1 MRYTGPSCR
10 QCRRE
15 GTKLFLKGTKCFT
28 EKCPVERRPYAPGMH
43 GQNTARRRKVS
54 EYAKQL
60 REKQKIKRIYGLS
73 EKQFRNTFER
83 VSALP
88 GVTGHNLLAA
98 LESRLDN
105 MVYRMGFAASRK
117 AARQLIRHRH
127 VEVNGKSGR
136 HPELRRRAWP
146 GESAMKPEVAR
157 TRHRGKGRSSRRRVG
172 RPRRGSRSIKRHLL
186 GSHAGAS
193 VSART
198 IPIAAQEQLVVELY
212 SK

>member
-1 MRYTGPSCR
+1 MRSTGPVCR

-28 EKCPVERRPYAPGMH
+28 EKCPVERRPYAPGQH
-43 GQNTARRRKVS
+43 GQNTARRRKTS

-60 REKQKIKRIYGLS
+60 REKQKIKRIYQVS
-73 EKQFRNTFER
+73 ERQFRNTFEK
-83 VSALP
+83 VTTLP
-88 GVTGHNLLAA
+88 GITGHNLLAA

-105 MVYRMGFAASRK
+105 MVYRMGFAPSRR

-127 VEVNGKSGR
+127 VEVGQRSVDIPSYIVQPGEEVRVRMKSREQASIMAAMDQASRGAPLSWIAVDRESFSGR
-136 HPELRRRAWP
+136 MLERP
-146 GESAMKPEVAR
+146 
-157 TRHRGKGRSSRRRVG
+157 TR
-172 RPRRGSRSIKRHLL
+172 PN
-186 GSHAGAS
+186 
-193 VSART
+193 

>member
-1 MRYTGPSCR
+1 MGRYTGPSCK

-28 EKCPVERRPYAPGMH
+28 EKCPVERRPYAPGQH
-43 GQNTARRRKVS
+43 GQNTARRRKSS

-73 EKQFRNTFER
+73 EQQFRTTFER
-83 VSALP
+83 VTSLP
-88 GVTGHNLLAA
+88 GITGHNLLAA

-105 MVYRMGFAASRK
+105 MIYRMGFAPSRK

-127 VEVNGKSGR
+127 IEVDGRAVDIPSYMVTPGEEVRIRQKSREVQPVLAAMDQSSRGAPLSWLAVDRDTFSGR
-136 HPELRRRAWP
+136 MLERP
-146 GESAMKPEVAR
+146 
-157 TRHRGKGRSSRRRVG
+157 SR
-172 RPRRGSRSIKRHLL
+172 PN
-186 GSHAGAS
+186 
-193 VSART
+193 

>member
-1 MRYTGPSCR
+1 MRYTGPACR

-15 GTKLFLKGTKCFT
+15 GSKLFLKGTKCFT
-28 EKCPVERRPYAPGMH
+28 EKCPVERRPYAPGQH
-43 GQNTARRRKVS
+43 GQSTARRRKVS

-60 REKQKIKRIYGLS
+60 REKQKIKRIYGLT
-73 EKQFRNTFER
+73 ERQFRNTFEK
-83 VSALP
+83 VSSLP

-105 MVYRMGFAASRK
+105 MVYRMGFAASRR

-127 VEVNGKSGR
+127 VEVNSKTVDVPSF
-136 HPELRRRAWP
+136 AVDP
-146 GESAMKPEVAR
+146 GQAVRMREAS
-157 TRHRGKGRSSRRRVG
+157 RGMIAVLASLEQSSRGTTPTWLAVDKESFTG
-172 RPRRGSRSIKRHLL
+172 RMLERPTRQ
-186 GSHAGAS
+186 A
-193 VSART
+193 

>member
-28 EKCPVERRPYAPGMH
+28 EKCPVERRPYAPGQH
-43 GQNTARRRKVS
+43 GQATARRRKAS

-60 REKQKIKRIYGLS
+60 REKQKIKRIYGVS
-73 EKQFRNTFER
+73 EKQFRNTFEH
-83 VSALP
+83 VTSLH
-88 GVTGHNLLAA
+88 GITGHNLLAA

-105 MVYRMGFAASRK
+105 MVYRLGFASSRK
-117 AARQLIRHRH
+117 SARQLVRHRH
-127 VEVNGKSGR
+127 IEVNGRTLDIPSFVVLPGQEIRVRSGSRENGFIQSAMEHASRGASPSWLAVDRDTFSGR
-136 HPELRRRAWP
+136 MLERP
-146 GESAMKPEVAR
+146 
-157 TRHRGKGRSSRRRVG
+157 SR
-172 RPRRGSRSIKRHLL
+172 PN
-186 GSHAGAS
+186 
-193 VSART
+193 

>member
-1 MRYTGPSCR
+1 MGRYTGPSCR

-28 EKCPVERRPYAPGMH
+28 EKCPVERRPYAPGQH
-43 GQNTARRRKVS
+43 GQTTARRRKTS

-60 REKQKIKRIYGLS
+60 REKQKIKRIYGVS
-73 EKQFRNTFER
+73 EKQFRNTFEK
-83 VSALP
+83 VSSQP
-88 GVTGHNLLAA
+88 GITGHNLLAA

-105 MVYRMGFAASRK
+105 IVYRMGFAPSRK

-127 VEVNGKSGR
+127 VEV
-136 HPELRRRAWP
+136 
-146 GESAMKPEVAR
+146 
-157 TRHRGKGRSSRRRVG
+157 KGRSVDIPSYLVEPGAEVRVRMKSREQASIMAAMDQASRGAPLSWIAVDRETFSG
-172 RPRRGSRSIKRHLL
+172 RMLERPTRQS
-186 GSHAGAS
+186 
-193 VSART
+193 